1 MRCLGKWLDRPTVE
15 DPAHQRGL
23 EVEAKSGSSITV
35 THLLASFDGL
45 PLLLVPPVGVHSF
58 FLANGILEISYGR
71 GNRQQ
76 ETRCQ

>member
-15 DPAHQRGL
+15 ATTQRGL

-58 FLANGILEISYGR
+58 FLANGILEIS
-71 GNRQQ
+71 
-76 ETRCQ
+76 